1 MSSLRF
7 PFLAILSALL
17 AASACATTV
26 KVANSAASQPAP
38 RQWATR
44 DQLRECLAQEDA
56 LKARLRDIDAA
67 HVAHDALFDRVEAEN
82 AKLLEAQSQL
92 DHDSDTAVHAFNL
105 LVSDHNAH
113 VKQMNQEAGDLQTA
127 GDAYNDDMLAVNRKC
142 SPLAYRVED
151 MDAVLK
157 ERRKA
162 AAAASAAT
170 P

>member
-1 MSSLRF
+1 MWT
-7 PFLAILSALL
+7 LL
-17 AASACATTV
+17 AASAGATTV
-26 KVANSAASQPAP
+26 NVAKPAASQPAP

-67 HVAHDALFDRVEAEN
+67 HAAHDALFDRVEAEN
-82 AKLLEAQSQL
+82 ARLLEVQGQL

-105 LVSDHNAH
+105 LVSDHNVH
-113 VKQMNQEAGDLQTA
+113 VKQMNQEAGELQTV
-127 GDAYNDDMLAVNRKC
+127 GSAYNDDMLAVNRKC

-151 MDAVLK
+151 MGGVLK
-157 ERRKA
+157 ERKKA
-162 AAAASAAT
+162 AAASGAT